1 MDLFDQIISQELK
14 ESGLIYGGSKKSHFT
29 LSLINDGSGKFHAD
43 RVKISPGRAG
53 NAQTTLPVKRTR
65 RSNTASAGRT
75 GTTPSARSTRR
86 PGKAWC
92 CLIRVP
98 SPSCSSRVA
107 MPVTS

>member
-53 NAQTTLPVKRTR
+53 NTEMLEKAVTQLGYRCERSAAGIVVFNKKARTKVR
-65 RSNTASAGRT
+65 A
-75 GTTPSARSTRR
+75 
-86 PGKAWC
+86 
-92 CLIRVP
+92 
-98 SPSCSSRVA
+98 
-107 MPVTS
+107 